1 MVYILQSG
9 TSSGKNLTGSLDTSN
24 SLLDTYNNAGSAK
37 FIDVE
42 VWVTGLNTTQ
52 DAVLSFLLQHKTS
65 GGTLL
70 REFGF
75 EKSKRASSQVSCGDV
90 FQGIFCESS
99 QKLELRGKSTNIYD
113 SSVSYFARWIDSDY
127 APVQVDDI
135 VEGVF
140 TNPISANGA
149 TLSSLFEIG
158 YAVYTNNYVWNSG
171 TNNITYY
178 RDDGTPL
185 ISSHVSTTG
194 SIPL

>member
-1 MVYILQSG
+1 MVYILQT
-9 TSSGKNLTGSLDTSN
+9 TSLSINATGDLDSANNLI
-24 SLLDTYNNAGSAK
+24 DTYTNGGAEK

-42 VWVTGLNTTQ
+42 VWVTGLDTSQ
-52 DAVLSFLLQHKTS
+52 DAVLSFLLQQKTS
-65 GGTLL
+65 GGSLL

-75 EKSKRASSQVSCGDV
+75 EKSKRGSLQTACGDV
-90 FQGIFCESS
+90 FQGVYCESS
-99 QKLELRGKSTNIYD
+99 QKLELRAKSNNSNDTNI
-113 SSVSYFARWIDSDY
+113 SSFARWIDSDY

-140 TNPISANGA
+140 TNSISANGA

-158 YAVYTNNYVWNSG
+158 YAVYTNNYFWNSG

-178 RDDGTPL
+178 RDNGTPL
-185 ISSHVSTTG
+185 ISSHVTTTG